1 MRKEFHITHF
11 FRKQILK
18 IIELLDYDT
27 PSLIYHKMYIIC
39 IQFIIRTNSKYI
51 NLKNSGNKKL
61 KLKQNVILKGMTEI
75 NLPGI
80 SQSADKELKK

>member
-1 MRKEFHITHF
+1 MILPHLYIT
-11 FRKQILK
+11 
-18 IIELLDYDT
+18 
-27 PSLIYHKMYIIC
+27 KMYIIC
-39 IQFIIRTNSKYI
+39 IQFNIRRNSKNR
-51 NLKNSGNKKL
+51 NLTNSGNEKR

>member
-1 MRKEFHITHF
+1 MILPHLYIT
-11 FRKQILK
+11 
-18 IIELLDYDT
+18 
-27 PSLIYHKMYIIC
+27 KMYIIC
-39 IQFIIRTNSKYI
+39 IQFNIRTNSKNR
-51 NLKNSGNKKL
+51 NLTNSGNKKM